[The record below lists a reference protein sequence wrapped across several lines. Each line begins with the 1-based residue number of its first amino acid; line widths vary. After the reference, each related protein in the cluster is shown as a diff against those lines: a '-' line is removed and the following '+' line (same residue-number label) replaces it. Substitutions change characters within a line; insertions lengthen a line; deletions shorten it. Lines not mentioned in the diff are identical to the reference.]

1 MPLQRPRPQ
10 SKPVTEQRHHEL
22 AVHPVDGDGA
32 ALLQRRQILRRAR
45 IAGVVVVLLLAIGA
59 GRTVLSRIGNAR
71 ELDAQVA
78 EAARTYVKTASAQR
92 AAAGQTVSLPG
103 TLQGYTQAPI
113 AARASGYLKRW
124 THDIGSAVR
133 AGELLAEIEAPEIDQ
148 QLGQAVAAREQAAS
162 VLALARSTAQRW
174 EGLRSQDVVSQQE
187 LDEKR
192 NAVTQAQAN
201 LAAAD
206 ANVQRLRELEGYK
219 RVTAPFAGVLIR
231 RNVDIG
237 DLIDGTRPLFVL
249 SQSDPLRVYVSL
261 PQAYAPQVKPGL
273 AAAVTQAE
281 LRGRS
286 FAGRVVR
293 TAGAI
298 DAATRTMQVEV
309 ELRNTDGVLL
319 PGAYVQVA
327 LPLGDAGVLL
337 APTATLIFRAEGTMV
352 AAVDDS
358 GKVSLRRVRVGR
370 NFGERFEA
378 LDGLTEADRLVLNP
392 ADSIADG
399 QVVAI
404 APAASAPARGRQ

>member
-1 MPLQRPRPQ
+1 M
-10 SKPVTEQRHHEL
+10 TEEHHHEL
-22 AVHPVDGDGA
+22 AVHPVDADEA
-32 ALLQRRQILRRAR
+32 ELLRRRQLLRRAR
-45 IAGVVVVLLLAIGA
+45 IAGAVVVVLLALGA
-59 GRTVLSRIGNAR
+59 GRTVLSRLANAR
-71 ELDAQVA
+71 ELQAQVA
-78 EAARTYVKTASAQR
+78 EAARVYVKTAGATR
-92 AAAGQTVSLPG
+92 TATGQSLSLPG
-103 TLQGYTQAPI
+103 TLQGYAQVPI
-113 AARASGYLKRW
+113 VARASGYLRRW
-124 THDIGSAVR
+124 THDIGSPVR
-133 AGELLAEIEAPEIDQ
+133 AGELLAEIEAPELDQ

-162 VLALARSTAQRW
+162 VLALARSTLDRW
-174 EGLRSQDVVSQQE
+174 QGLRRQDVVSQQE

-192 NAVTQAQAN
+192 NAVAQAQAS

-206 ANVQRLRELEGYK
+206 ANVQRLRDLEGFK

-231 RNVDIG
+231 RNVDTG
-237 DLIDGTRPLFVL
+237 DLIDGARPLFVL
-249 SQSDPLRVYVSL
+249 AQSDRLRVYVGV
-261 PQAYAPQVKPGL
+261 PQAYAPQVRAGL
-273 AAAVTQAE
+273 PATVTQSE

-286 FAGRVVR
+286 FAAKVVR

-298 DAATRTMQVEV
+298 DPATRTMQVEIV
-309 ELRNTDGVLL
+309 LPNADGALL

>member
-1 MPLQRPRPQ
+1 M
-10 SKPVTEQRHHEL
+10 TEERHHEL
-22 AVHPVDGDGA
+22 ALHPVDAEGA
-32 ALLQRRQILRRAR
+32 ELLQRRQILRRAR

-71 ELDAQVA
+71 ELETQVA
-78 EAARTYVKTASAQR
+78 EAARTYVKTASAKR

-162 VLALARSTAQRW
+162 VLALAQSTAQRW
-174 EGLRSQDVVSQQE
+174 EGLRRQDVVSQQE

-192 NAVTQAQAN
+192 NAVTQGEAN

-206 ANVQRLRELEGYK
+206 ANVQRLRDLEGYK
-219 RVTAPFAGVLIR
+219 RVTAPFAGVVIR
-231 RNVDIG
+231 RNVDTG

-261 PQAYAPQVKPGL
+261 PQAYVPQVRPGL
-273 AAAVTQAE
+273 AATVTQAE

-337 APTATLIFRAEGTMV
+337 APTAALIFRAEGTLV
-352 AAVDDS
+352 AVVGAD
-358 GKVSLRRVRVGR
+358 GKVALRRVRVGR
-370 NFGERFEA
+370 NFGETFEA
-378 LDGLTEADRLVLNP
+378 LEGIGEADRLVLNP
-392 ADSIADG
+392 PDSIVDG
-399 QVVAI
+399 QAVVVAAI
-404 APAASAPARGRQ
+404 GAAASSSRQALP